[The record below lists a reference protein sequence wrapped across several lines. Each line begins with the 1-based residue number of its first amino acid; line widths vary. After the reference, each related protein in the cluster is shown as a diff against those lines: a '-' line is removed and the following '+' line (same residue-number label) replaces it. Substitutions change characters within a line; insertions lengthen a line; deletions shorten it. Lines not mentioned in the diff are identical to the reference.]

1 LCYHPLKD
9 KNINIS
15 KIKYKTKSATAKE
28 VYSHLKECNDYFC
41 PQLDKRVDI
50 EEYSTKLFE
59 KSVTFEA
66 WEGNILI
73 GLVAAYFND
82 AIKHSGYITTVS
94 LINRYTGSGIASELM
109 DICIKYAKQNN
120 LREINL
126 EVHKDNT
133 KAINLYHKFGFLD
146 YGNKDDFILM
156 KLAGF

>member
-1 LCYHPLKD
+1 MCYHPLKD

-15 KIKYKTKSATAKE
+15 KIKYKTKTASEKE
-28 VYSHLKECNDYFC
+28 IYSHLKECNDYFR

-50 EEYSTKLFE
+50 EEYSTKLFG

-82 AIKHSGYITTVS
+82 TIKHSGYITTVS

-109 DICIKYAKQNN
+109 DICIKYAKQNYF
-120 LREINL
+120 REINL
-126 EVHKDNT
+126 EVHKENT

-156 KLAGF
+156 KLTGF